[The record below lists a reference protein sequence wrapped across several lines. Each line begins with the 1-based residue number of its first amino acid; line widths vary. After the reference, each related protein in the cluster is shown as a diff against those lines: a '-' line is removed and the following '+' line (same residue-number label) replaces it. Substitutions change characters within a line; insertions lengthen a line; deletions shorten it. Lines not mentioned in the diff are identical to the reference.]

1 MTGEEMQKGIYL
13 DNAATTPVDP
23 RVLEAMLPYFSE
35 DFGNP
40 GSMHTEGAIAK
51 LAVYQSRKAVA
62 DILSATTD
70 EIFFTS
76 SGTESNNLAIMG
88 FAAQIEKTGRPL
100 SRCHFMTSAIEH
112 PSVRDC
118 FKELER
124 RGARVSY
131 IPVDKDGILDLRAFG
146 EELGPKTVFISVM
159 LANNEIGTIQP
170 IGEIARLV
178 RAAAKNG
185 LFAFRAPGGKESK
198 PLLHTDASQAPLYLP
213 TDAKK
218 LGVDL
223 LTLDAQKIYGPKG
236 VGVLY
241 RKKGVEISQILFGGS
256 QEFGLRPATEN
267 VPGIV
272 GLAKALAI
280 ARDEWESQS
289 VRLTKLRDEC
299 IRRILEVAPQA
310 VLNGSSGKRLPNNIN
325 ISFLGKDAEWIL
337 FQLDARGIAVGTR
350 SACMS
355 AKEPGSYVVAALGQ
369 GKEYATGSIRI
380 TLGRWTTQEDID
392 ALIAALKEIF
402 TPVCSRCGTPMPDI
416 PTTYAHQDGSACHDI
431 KRGNA

>member
-1 MTGEEMQKGIYL
+1 
-13 DNAATTPVDP
+13 
-23 RVLEAMLPYFSE
+23 
-35 DFGNP
+35 
-40 GSMHTEGAIAK
+40 
-51 LAVYQSRKAVA
+51 
-62 DILSATTD
+62 
-70 EIFFTS
+70 FFTS

-241 RKKGVEISQILFGGS
+241 RK
-256 QEFGLRPATEN
+256 T
-267 VPGIV
+267 
-272 GLAKALAI
+272 LAI